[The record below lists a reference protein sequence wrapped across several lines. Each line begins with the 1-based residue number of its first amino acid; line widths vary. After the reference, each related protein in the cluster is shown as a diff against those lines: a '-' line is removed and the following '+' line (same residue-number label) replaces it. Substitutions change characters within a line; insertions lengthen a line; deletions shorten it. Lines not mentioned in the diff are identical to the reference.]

1 MGERIEIPEEVLFK
15 PVGDE
20 IILLNLESG
29 IYYGLDAVGSRFWSI
44 LEEERDVDAA
54 LVRMGEEF
62 EVDAATLERD
72 CRELLGEL
80 RQRGLVKVLAVG

>member
-1 MGERIEIPEEVLFK
+1 MGEQIVIPDEVLFK
-15 PVGDE
+15 TVGDE

-29 IYYGLDAVGSRFWSI
+29 IYYGLDPIGSRFWAI
-44 LEEERDVDAA
+44 LEEEHDVDAA
-54 LVRMGEEF
+54 LSRMGEEF

-80 RQRGLVKVLAVG
+80 RERGLVRMVSG